1 MTERKPPSDAR
12 QLEEAQRWFAAAASD
27 LLTVDLVLRPEPPLS
42 DIAAFHLQQAAEKAA
57 KALLIARWRRPPKSH
72 DLETL
77 SELLS
82 DIEPAIAA
90 SLSALDRITSW
101 AAVARYPDGEA
112 SPSVAEVRTASKEV
126 RQFVAT
132 CEQAA
137 LSPKK

>member
-1 MTERKPPSDAR
+1 MAT
-12 QLEEAQRWFAAAASD
+12 ASQ
-27 LLTVDLVLRPEPPLS
+27 EY
-42 DIAAFHLQQAAEKAA
+42 
-57 KALLIARWRRPPKSH
+57 